1 LLVADPFLPVPPLTY
16 GGVERIV
23 DILAEGLAKRGWDV
37 TLACHPESTCGV
49 KILPLPSPKLGSKGR
64 MVNAARLLA
73 HCLRHR
79 YDIVHTSAH
88 YDLTTLMWP
97 LSQKVIHTFHAL
109 PDWEPFAKRLRFIPR
124 RNLWFT
130 TVGKHMVPALEHIAP
145 TTAIHNAIKITDFT
159 YQNEVREDAPLVFL
173 GRIQEIKG
181 THTAIRIAKESGRRL
196 VIAGNRSANPEIDRF
211 FREEVEPHLSEQITY
226 IGSIGTTEKNQ
237 LLGEAAAFLM
247 PIEWDEPFGL
257 VMVEALACGT
267 PVIGIARGAVPEIV
281 EEGVTGA
288 CCNSTEE
295 MIQAV
300 KRISI
305 YSRKACRT
313 AAETRFSSKIMVD
326 HYVDFYEEILLS
338 VNSEGLM

>member
-1 LLVADPFLPVPPLTY
+1 MAGKSILLVADPYLRVPPPTY

-37 TLACHPESTCGV
+37 TLACHPESTCRV
-49 KILPLPSPKLGSKGR
+49 KILPLPSLELTSKGR
-64 MVNAARLLA
+64 SVNAVKLLV
-73 HCLRHR
+73 HSIRHR

-88 YDLTTLMWP
+88 FDLTALMWP
-97 LSQKVIHTFHAL
+97 LSQKIIQTFHAL
-109 PDWEPFAKRLRFIPR
+109 PDREPFAKRLRFIPR

-145 TTAIHNAIKITDFT
+145 TTAIHNAIKVTEFT
-159 YQNEVREDAPLVFL
+159 FQGGVKPDAPLVFL
-173 GRIQEIKG
+173 GRIEEIKG
-181 THTAIRIAKESGRRL
+181 THTAIRIAKECGRKL
-196 VIAGNRSANPEIDRF
+196 VIAGNRSTNPDIDRF
-211 FREEVEPHLSEQITY
+211 FMEKVEPHLSEQITY
-226 IGSIGTTEKNQ
+226 IGPVGAAEKNK

-267 PVIGIARGAVPEIV
+267 PVIAIARGAVPEIV
-281 EEGVTGA
+281 EDGVTGV

-300 KRISI
+300 KSI
-305 YSRKACRT
+305 GILSRQACRKT
-313 AAETRFSSKIMVD
+313 AENLFSPETMVD
-326 HYVDFYEEILLS
+326 NYEKFYDKVLS
-338 VNSEGLM
+338 